1 LALLEMRGDRI
12 FKMRNLGANA
22 GNLSTLEA
30 SVVTRATPL
39 PPAPAAQD

>member
-1 LALLEMRGDRI
+1 MRGDQV

-30 SVVTRATPL
+30 SVVTRAT
-39 PPAPAAQD
+39 ASSRASAQD